1 MNNQSITK
9 EILKWYDN
17 NKRILP
23 WRKHLT
29 KKQKQ
34 YFTLVSEIMLQ
45 QTQVKTVIPYFIKFV
60 KKIPNLK
67 SLARISDRKLMKCWE
82 GLGYYSRARNLK
94 KTAKKIIKE
103 FNGNLPD
110 NIDQLKSLPGIGD
123 YTSAAIMAIA
133 FNKQFI
139 PLDGNVERILKRVF
153 YLKTEKEISK
163 DNLHKKKSFF
173 GKSNRPGDYAQA
185 IMEIGALICKP
196 LNPVCYECPISK
208 NCKAFKKKDFDIKSK
223 NKFNKVKY
231 FEADIYKSKN
241 KYLLVKNNK
250 FNFLKNL
257 LIFPMREINKKKFK
271 TSLNKRINIKMS
283 NMDMK
288 ISINKKKKKI
298 NPSNSFL
305 IDKIDIKKY
314 ILPSFT
320 KKILKS
326 VVKY

>member
-9 EILKWYDN
+9 EILNWYDN

-45 QTQVKTVIPYFIKFV
+45 QTQVKTVIPYFNNFI
-60 KKIPNLK
+60 KKIPNL
-67 SLARISDRKLMKCWE
+67 SALARINDGKLMKCWE

-94 KTAKKIIKE
+94 KTAQKIIKE
-103 FNGNLPD
+103 FKGNLPD
-110 NIDQLKSLPGIGD
+110 NIEQLKSLPVIGD
-123 YTSAAIMAIA
+123 YTSAAILAIA
-133 FNKQFI
+133 YNKKVI
-139 PLDGNVERILKRVF
+139 PLDGNLERILKRIF
-153 YLKTEKEISK
+153 YLRTKKEISK
-163 DNLHKKKSFF
+163 INLHKKKSFF
-173 GKSNRPGDYAQA
+173 GQSNRSSDYAQA

-196 LNPVCYECPISK
+196 INPLCHECPISK

-231 FEADIYKSKN
+231 FEADIYKNKN
-241 KYLLVKNNK
+241 KFLLIKNNK

-257 LIFPMREINKKKFK
+257 LIFPMREINQKKFK
-271 TSLNKRINIKMS
+271 SSLNKRINIKMS

-288 ISINKKKKKI
+288 ITINEKNRKKYL
-298 NPSNSFL
+298 SNSFFL
-305 IDKIDIKKY
+305 DKDNIKNH

-320 KKILKS
+320 KKIFKS
-326 VVKY
+326 VLKY